1 MKAMVIIQGEAGG
14 KLEWRDVP
22 EPVPRPGE
30 LLMRVRAT
38 ALNRA
43 DLYQLRGTYD
53 PTQKPADGVIA
64 GLEATGEVAEVGK
77 DASGFE
83 IGDRVMSM
91 CPGGFAEFAAVDHRL
106 VMPVP
111 ARLSWEEAASIP
123 VAYSTEYNA
132 LVTNGCLQPG
142 KSVVINAASS
152 GVGVAAIQI
161 ARLFGAKPVIGIAGS
176 PEKLSVLKSFGMDLG
191 VNYRT
196 EDFADAVLAA
206 TGGVGAD
213 VIIDHVGG
221 SFLQQNLRCM
231 AVKGRLISVG
241 RLGETRGELDL
252 ELMARKRL
260 QLIGVTFR
268 TRSLEEKI
276 AIVQG
281 VIADLLPPLGDGTLR
296 PVVDRI
302 FKLEEAPEAQAYM
315 DSNAQIGKIVLKV
328 GEALVG

>member
-1 MKAMVIIQGEAGG
+1 MKAMVIIRGKEGG

-53 PTQKPADGVIA
+53 PTQKPAEGVIA
-64 GLEATGEVAEVGK
+64 GLEAVGEVAEVGK
-77 DASGFE
+77 DVSGFK
-83 IGDRVMSM
+83 IGERIMSL
-91 CPGGFAEFAAVDHRL
+91 CPGGFAEFTAVDHRL
-106 VMPVP
+106 AMPVP
-111 ARLSWEEAASIP
+111 ARLSWEEAATIP
-123 VAYSTEYNA
+123 VAYLTEHNA
-132 LVTNGCLQPG
+132 LTTNACLQPG
-142 KSVVINAASS
+142 ESVVVNAASS

-161 ARLFGAKPVIGIAGS
+161 AKLFGANPVMGIAGT
-176 PEKLSVLKSFGMDLG
+176 PAKLTALRSLGMDHG
-191 VNYRT
+191 INYRT
-196 EDFADAVLAA
+196 EEFADAVLAA

-231 AVKGRLISVG
+231 AVKGRLVSVG
-241 RLGETRGELDL
+241 RLGQPRGELDL

-260 QLIGVTFR
+260 RLIGVTFR
-268 TRSLEEKI
+268 TRTLEEKI

-281 VIADLLPPLGDGTLR
+281 VITDLLPPLSDGLLR
-296 PVVDRI
+296 PVIDRI
-302 FKLEEAPEAQAYM
+302 FTLEEASEAQAYM
-315 DSNAQIGKIVLKV
+315 ESNVQFGKIVLRV
-328 GEALVG
+328 GRDSD

>member
-1 MKAMVIIQGEAGG
+1 MKAMVIIRGKEGG

-22 EPVPRPGE
+22 EPLLGAGE

-43 DLYQLRGTYD
+43 DLYLLRGTYD

-64 GLEATGEVAEVGK
+64 GLEAVGEVAAIGK
-77 DASGFE
+77 NVSGFE
-83 IGDRVMSM
+83 IGDRIMSI
-91 CPGGFAEFAAVDHRL
+91 CAGGFSEFTAVDHRL
-106 VMPVP
+106 AMPVP
-111 ARLSWEEAASIP
+111 ARLSWEEAATIP
-123 VAYSTEYNA
+123 VAYLTEHNA
-132 LVTNGCLQPG
+132 LITNARLQPG
-142 KSVVINAASS
+142 EAVVINAASS

-161 ARLFGAKPVIGIAGS
+161 AKLFGAEPVIGIAGT
-176 PEKLSVLKSFGMDLG
+176 PAKLAALKPLGMDLG
-191 VNYRT
+191 INYHT
-196 EDFADAVLAA
+196 EEFADAVLTA
-206 TGGVGAD
+206 TGGAGAD

-241 RLGETRGELDL
+241 RLGQPRGELDL

-268 TRSLEEKI
+268 TRTLEEKI

-281 VIADLLPPLGDGTLR
+281 VVADLLPPLGDGLLK
-296 PVVDRI
+296 PVIDRI
-302 FKLEEAPEAQAYM
+302 FTLEEVPEAQAYM
-315 DSNAQIGKIVLKV
+315 ESNVQIGKIVLKV
-328 GEALVG
+328 GAA